1 MITDE
6 YRQAAMRHR
15 NELSKTLKKGDRIGA
30 TKCPGTKRVFT
41 FSHFDG
47 YWMVSISGIDDYSP
61 CSIYSIN
68 GNKYQI
74 PQYLKEAINGCRK

>member
-1 MITDE
+1 MITEE
-6 YRQAAMRHR
+6 YRQAAKRHR
-15 NELSKTLKKGDRIGA
+15 DEVAQILKKGDRVGA
-30 TKCPGTKRVFT
+30 TKCPGGKRVFT

-68 GNKYQI
+68 GETYQL
-74 PQYLKEAINGCRK
+74 PEYLVEAIKRVTP